1 MNKHDVLNILATAI
15 LFAILIVCFASCK
28 AYYPLPPNT
37 SAKQRDSVR
46 TEYVHDSIYRE
57 RVRNIYTK
65 GDTVYIHDSIFVANT
80 SKEVKHDSIHIYH
93 TDTIHKIYPPD
104 KHPTS
109 TRETTLSKGTVF
121 LRNSGIALWVI
132 LSILFV
138 AIIIGITLKFAK

>member
-28 AYYPLPPNT
+28 AYYPLPSNT
-37 SAKQRDSVR
+37 STQQRDSVR
-46 TEYVHDSIYRE
+46 TEYVHDSIYIE

-93 TDTIHKIYPPD
+93 TDTIYTRYI
-104 KHPTS
+104 HPTS
-109 TRETTLSKGTVF
+109 TRETTLSKGTIF